1 MTHTWLPGDRDT
13 LPVLP
18 PLLRMSGGGGVSAL
32 GRSSRGERCAAAA
45 GVLVSLSPFRKSGL
59 LLRRWCVLQK
69 QRLLDRRSTW
79 PRCVFRSPIE
89 MITGHHKQNGKH
101 KKPLCR
107 TEKNNILL
115 NMSLPEVL

>member
-18 PLLRMSGGGGVSAL
+18 PLLRMSGGGGVTAL
-32 GRSSRGERCAAAA
+32 GRNSRGDRCAAAA

-69 QRLLDRRSTW
+69 QQMVERKNIWAKYVLKS
-79 PRCVFRSPIE
+79 SIE
-89 MITGHHKQNGKH
+89 MILRHHEQNGKLGRH
-101 KKPLCR
+101 CIEPR
-107 TEKNNILL
+107 GTT
-115 NMSLPEVL
+115 S